1 MFWFSLSLDYI
12 ISSVLHK
19 GVACHRC
26 FVTSFFTIQFYV
38 LCKPF
43 FFFKSLCNAR
53 SEKKKTIAECTD
65 GSCLNE

>member
-43 FFFKSLCNAR
+43 FFFKFLFNGR
-53 SEKKKTIAECTD
+53 GEKKI
-65 GSCLNE
+65 